1 MRKALLATAAAA
13 AVLSGCSWFNSDQSS
28 VDYKSAG
35 KLPPLEVPPDL
46 TTPERDNRYS
56 IPESARS
63 STTLSGYEA
72 ERRDPAR
79 TARASAAPGAAPAIL
94 PDVERMKIE
103 RAGTQRWLVVQE
115 PPERLWPLVKA
126 FWQENGF
133 LIRLEVPEAGV
144 METDWAETNLRVQE
158 GGVRGVLGRALGSLH
173 STSERDKYRTRLD
186 RTADG
191 AGTEI
196 YISHRGMQEI
206 YTTREPTGDTPGQ
219 TAWQPRPADP
229 ELEAEFLRRLMVRLG
244 SPAERAKQVASSASA
259 TALEPAQLRAE
270 IVKSNDGTERLQV
283 HEPFDRAWRRVGLAL
298 DRVGFTVEDR
308 DRQKGL
314 YFVRYA
320 DPDAEMKDKE
330 RGFLGRIFSW
340 GDDAKVKPEQYRVVV
355 SQEGTGS
362 SAGSQV
368 YVLNKDG
375 GAERSKTAQRILALL
390 HEQLK

>member
-1 MRKALLATAAAA
+1 MQRVLLATAAAA
-13 AVLSGCSWFNSDQSS
+13 AVLSGCSWMSDGSN
-28 VDYKSAG
+28 VDYKTAG

-46 TTPERDNRYS
+46 TSPQRDNRYVV
-56 IPESARS
+56 PESATRS

-79 TARASAAPGAAPAIL
+79 NARAATPTGGPVVL
-94 PDVERMKIE
+94 PDVERMRVE

-115 PPERLWPLVKA
+115 PPEKLWPLVKD

-133 LIRLEVPEAGV
+133 LLKIEMPEAGV
-144 METDWAETNLRVQE
+144 METDWAESRPMVPEAGTIRYY
-158 GGVRGVLGRALGSLH
+158 LGKVMETLS

-191 AGTEI
+191 SGTEI
-196 YISHRGMQEI
+196 YISHRGMQEV
-206 YTTREPTGDTPGQ
+206 YTTREATSSTPGQ
-219 TAWQPRPADP
+219 TAWQPRPSDP
-229 ELEAEFLRRLMVRLG
+229 ELEAEFLRRLMLKLG
-244 SPAERAKQVASSASA
+244 APGERVKQVATA
-259 TALEPAQLRAE
+259 TPSPQRAE

-320 DPDAEMKDKE
+320 DPESEMKDKD
-330 RGFLGRIFSW
+330 RGFFGRLFGS
-340 GDDAKVKPEQYRVVV
+340 GSSVKAEQYRVQVT
-355 SQEGTGS
+355 SET
-362 SAGSQV
+362 AGSQV
-368 YVLNKDG
+368 SVLNKDG
-375 GAERSKTAQRILALL
+375 NAERSKTAQRILSLL